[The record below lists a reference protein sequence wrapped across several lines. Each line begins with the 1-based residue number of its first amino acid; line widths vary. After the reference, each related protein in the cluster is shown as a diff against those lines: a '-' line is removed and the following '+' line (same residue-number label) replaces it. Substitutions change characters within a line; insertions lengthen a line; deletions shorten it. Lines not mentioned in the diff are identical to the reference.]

1 MKEEKFSKNLIQIF
15 ENKYQKIDALVD
27 EKKEKIRVG
36 DILKMG
42 YFIPEGE
49 KERLQLYEGIVISI
63 QNKGLGKSFTLR
75 RFVQGIGVEQIFVAN
90 SPKIASIQKKQSSK
104 IKKAKLYFLRFLKGK
119 SSRLKR
125 KF

>member
-1 MKEEKFSKNLIQIF
+1 MKEEKFSKNLIQVF
-15 ENKYQKIDALVD
+15 EKKYQKIDALID
-27 EKKEKIRVG
+27 EKKEKIKVG

-49 KERLQLYEGIVISI
+49 KERLQSYEGIVISI

-75 RFVQGIGVEQIFVAN
+75 RFVQGIGVEQVFVAN
-90 SPKIASIQKKQSSK
+90 SPKIASLQKKQSSK

-125 KF
+125 QF

>member
-1 MKEEKFSKNLIQIF
+1 MKEEKFSKNLIQEF
-15 ENKYQKIDALVD
+15 EKKYQKIDALLD
-27 EKKEKIRVG
+27 EKKEKIKVG

-49 KERLQLYEGIVISI
+49 KERLQSYEGIVIAI

-75 RFVQGIGVEQIFVAN
+75 RFVQNIGVEQIFVAN
-90 SPKIASIQKKQSSK
+90 SPKIASLQKKQSSK